1 MKVPAIARHF
11 RMLQIAGGRSQGTV
25 SSARSL
31 WQVPGKGSGVR
42 IGAIWGS
49 FIVRSKLLIP

>member
-1 MKVPAIARHF
+1 MKVPAIVRHF

-31 WQVPGKGSGVR
+31 WQGPGKGSEVR
-42 IGAIWGS
+42 IGAISGS
-49 FIVRSKLLIP
+49 FIV